1 MKASD
6 IDAIVIHCSATPEG
20 KDVRLKD
27 IDKMHKDKGWK
38 MVGYNYVID
47 LDGTVETGR
56 PLTMDGAHCNTSGFS
71 GKPYNKHSIG
81 ICYVG
86 GVEGTK
92 DKKGKIV
99 AKLDSKGK
107 AIAKDT
113 RTPEQKKALVN
124 LVFRLLDKYPSIREV
139 IGHRDT
145 SPDLNGDGF
154 INRHEWI
161 KQCPCFDVRAEFP
174 MSVCKGKRG
183 K

>member
-1 MKASD
+1 M
-6 IDAIVIHCSATPEG
+6 EG
-20 KDVRLKD
+20 
-27 IDKMHKDKGWK
+27 
-38 MVGYNYVID
+38 
-47 LDGTVETGR
+47 E
-56 PLTMDGAHCNTSGFS
+56 
-71 GKPYNKHSIG
+71 
-81 ICYVG
+81 
-86 GVEGTK
+86 K

-124 LVFRLLDKYPSIREV
+124 LVFQLLDKYPSIREV

-161 KQCPCFDVRAEFP
+161 KDCPCFDVRSEFP
-174 MSVCKGKRG
+174 MSVCSAKRN